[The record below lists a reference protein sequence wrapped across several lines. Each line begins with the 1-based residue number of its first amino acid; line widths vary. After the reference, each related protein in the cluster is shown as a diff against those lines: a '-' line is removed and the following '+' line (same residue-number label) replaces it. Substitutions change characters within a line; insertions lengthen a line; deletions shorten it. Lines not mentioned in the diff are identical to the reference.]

1 MTTATQT
8 ADYRPLSAAEMAQ
21 YLAQYNP
28 GYKWGY
34 TRTPSTTTPQPIDG
48 LARCASTV
56 NGVNTTACASNQSR
70 VCGNRPPTPRLTGR
84 EILLSLSHK
93 EPKR

>member
-21 YLAQYNP
+21 YLAQCNP

-34 TRTPSTTTPQPIDG
+34 NADKSTVGYYDAATDRWLVYRSLCIDG
-48 LARCASTV
+48 KWREYHGVRV
-56 NGVNTTACASNQSR
+56 NPNSVN
-70 VCGNRPPTPRLTGR
+70 R
-84 EILLSLSHK
+84 EFVVIN
-93 EPKR
+93 